1 MGGVVPARLEDLR
14 SHYSEIANSIQK
26 EVENN
31 SLRYINAI
39 NLIGEEK
46 YDEVYRNSK
55 GLTPSQLETYSFRGF
70 PLANLLAMDIA
81 LSHKIHN
88 RLDLS
93 AEALECCRSHIVCL
107 CLMLNVLENILQ
119 SLEIDI
125 VISLEGYSIHSLGRL
140 VACRMGIEHRFI
152 VAMYRELVPHSFRLL
167 ATAAIWQRRN

>member
-1 MGGVVPARLEDLR
+1 
-14 SHYSEIANSIQK
+14 
-26 EVENN
+26 
-31 SLRYINAI
+31 
-39 NLIGEEK
+39 
-46 YDEVYRNSK
+46 
-55 GLTPSQLETYSFRGF
+55 
-70 PLANLLAMDIA
+70 MDIA

-107 CLMLNVLENILQ
+107 CLMLNVLENIIQ

-152 VAMYRELVPHSFRLL
+152 TLAMYKGTCSSLIQATSYSLPVGSVENKRLGRL
-167 ATAAIWQRRN
+167 TEAIRHLYVEVI